1 MNNTIAI
8 GKTGLKA
15 FKLGFGAGVV
25 GNSMMYP
32 KVDDTL
38 SRQLIKTALKKG
50 INFID
55 TAFLYGMGHSEELI
69 GEAIRKY
76 GSREQL
82 VISTK
87 ASSNPQFNQEGRLEV
102 DNSPVALRKAVDDSL
117 MRLQTDYV
125 DIFFLHFPDSRTP
138 LSEAADTLAELK
150 KSGKIKAI
158 GASNLSFEQLQSFNV
173 DKHLDVLQAE
183 YSLLVRQ
190 AEADIIPYCLKHDI
204 SLIPFFPLA
213 SGLLAGKYKKDDV
226 FNDASRMNNP
236 LFQKEA
242 FLANLDRVDR
252 FKALAKDKGAEPAQ
266 IALAW
271 LLTRP
276 AVNLIIPG
284 ATKPDQI
291 ESNLRTLDVQLTDD
305 DIKEL
310 DLIFKQDNKLTK

>member
-1 MNNTIAI
+1 MNHEVTI
-8 GKTGLKA
+8 GRTGLTA

-32 KVDDTL
+32 KVDDAL
-38 SRQLIKTALKKG
+38 SRQLIQSALEKG

-69 GEAIRKY
+69 GEAIRAH
-76 GSREQL
+76 GGRERL

-87 ASSNPQFNQEGRLEV
+87 ASANPQFSQTGLEV
-102 DNSPVALRKAVDDSL
+102 DNSPAALRKSVDDSL
-117 MRLQTDYV
+117 MRLQTDYI

-158 GASNLSFEQLQSFNV
+158 GASNLSFEQLQEFNANQ
-173 DKHLDVLQAE
+173 HLDVLQAE

-190 AEADIIPYCLKHDI
+190 AEADVIPYCLEHEI

-226 FNDASRMNNP
+226 FHDVSRMNNP

-242 FLANLDRVDR
+242 YVANLERVDR
-252 FKALAKDKGAEPAQ
+252 FKAFAQAKGAEPAQ

-276 AVNLIIPG
+276 AVHLIIPG
-284 ATKPDQI
+284 ATKPDQMD
-291 ESNLRTLDVQLTDD
+291 SNLQTLNVQLSEEELKQLDV
-305 DIKEL
+305 
-310 DLIFKQDNKLTK
+310 IFN

>member
-1 MNNTIAI
+1 MDHTIAI
-8 GKTGLKA
+8 GRTGLKA

-38 SRQLIKTALKKG
+38 SRQLIKAALEKG

-69 GEAIRKY
+69 GEAIREH
-76 GSREQL
+76 GGREHL

-87 ASSNPQFNQEGRLEV
+87 ASSNPLFNQGRLEV
-102 DNSPVALRKAVDDSL
+102 DNSPAALRKAVDDSL

-158 GASNLSFEQLQSFNV
+158 GASNLSFEQLQAFNA

-183 YSLLVRQ
+183 YSLLVRH
-190 AEADIIPYCLKHDI
+190 AEVDVIPYCLEHEI

-226 FNDASRMNNP
+226 FNDTSRMNNP

-242 FLANLDRVDR
+242 FLANLECVDR
-252 FKALAKDKGAEPAQ
+252 FKAFAKDKGIEPAQ

-276 AVNLIIPG
+276 AVDVIIPG

-291 ESNLRTLDVQLTDD
+291 ESNLQTLGVRLTGDELKQL
-305 DIKEL
+305 DI
-310 DLIFKQDNKLTK
+310 IFNQDNLLTE

>member
-38 SRQLIKTALKKG
+38 SRQLIRTTLEKG

-69 GEAIRKY
+69 GEAIRDY
-76 GSREQL
+76 GGREHL

-87 ASSNPQFNQEGRLEV
+87 SSSNTQFNQGHLEV
-102 DNSPVALRKAVDDSL
+102 DNSPAALRKAVDDSL

-138 LSEAADTLAELK
+138 QAEAADTLAELK

-158 GASNLSFEQLQSFNV
+158 GASNLSFEQLQAFNA

-183 YSLLVRQ
+183 YSLLVRH
-190 AEADIIPYCLKHDI
+190 AKADVIPYCLEHEI

-226 FNDASRMNNP
+226 FNDTSRMNNP

-242 FLANLDRVDR
+242 FLANLERVDR
-252 FKALAKDKGAEPAQ
+252 FKAFAKDKGADPAQ

-276 AVNLIIPG
+276 AVDLIIPG
-284 ATKPDQI
+284 ATKSDQI
-291 ESNLRTLDVQLTDD
+291 ESNLQTLGVRLTSGELKQL
-305 DIKEL
+305 DILFNQNNLFTE
-310 DLIFKQDNKLTK
+310 